1 MENLE
6 PAYSTSVL
14 LLIAAAAVALLL
26 FLIIKV
32 RLHAF
37 IALVLVSL
45 LTAIAAG
52 IPLARSRR
60 RCSVAS
66 APRSGRWPCWSA
78 SASCSAAC
86 WR

>member
-37 IALVLVSL
+37 VALVLVSL

-52 IPLARSRR
+52 IPLADGPDRTRSP
-60 RCSVAS
+60 AS
-66 APRSGRWPCWSA
+66 ARPWGRWPCWSG
-78 SASCSAAC
+78 SA
-86 WR
+86 